1 MEGGVLPGV
10 ELACHAKARRREERP
25 DGGCVAEA
33 SPTGVEVDYERWI
46 DFSAKA
52 IRHGAEVAITR
63 TDWNSAAFPGM
74 VGVRRYTLFLQS
86 PFEFA

>member
-1 MEGGVLPGV
+1 
-10 ELACHAKARRREERP
+10 
-25 DGGCVAEA
+25 
-33 SPTGVEVDYERWI
+33 VEVDYERWI